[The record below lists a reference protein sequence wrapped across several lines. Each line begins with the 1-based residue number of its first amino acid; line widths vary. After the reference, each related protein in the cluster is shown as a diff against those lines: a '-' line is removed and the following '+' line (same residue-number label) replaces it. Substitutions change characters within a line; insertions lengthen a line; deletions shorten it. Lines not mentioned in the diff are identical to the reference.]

1 MGNLTTVTGE
11 IHITPPLTW
20 KEIRAKDYIDGYY
33 EGTWGAVTLCVS
45 SDETETDDG
54 TVIKREG
61 VAILPSEND
70 RPYKAYN
77 LEARVQA
84 IIQHFPGHD
93 FNGYLECLGEDG
105 ELWRIYAKGRKTRKV
120 KPEIVWPEN

>member
-20 KEIRAKDYIDGYY
+20 KEIRAKDYTDGYH
-33 EGTWGAVTLCVS
+33 EGTWGAVILS
-45 SDETETDDG
+45 IASEATETDEG
-54 TVIKREG
+54 TVTTREG
-61 VAILPSEND
+61 VAILPAVD
-70 RPYKAYN
+70 DKPYKAYN

-93 FNGYLECLGEDG
+93 FNGYLECLGEEG
-105 ELWRIYAKGRKTRKV
+105 ELWRVYAKGRKTRKV
-120 KPEIVWPEN
+120 KPEIVWPED